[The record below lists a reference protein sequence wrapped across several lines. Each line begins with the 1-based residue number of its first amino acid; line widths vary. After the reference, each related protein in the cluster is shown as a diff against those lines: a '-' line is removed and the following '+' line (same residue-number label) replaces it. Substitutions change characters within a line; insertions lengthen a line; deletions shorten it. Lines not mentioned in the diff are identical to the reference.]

1 MHQPEPQKEHPAAN
15 PAFAPYGR
23 VEDEFRMPV
32 DATGPCK
39 EKTRFLQG
47 RMSSV
52 ESWAGAGWREISLL
66 QRDDLGVVVR
76 DEAGA

>member
-1 MHQPEPQKEHPAAN
+1 
-15 PAFAPYGR
+15 
-23 VEDEFRMPV
+23 MPV

-39 EKTRFLQG
+39 EKNRFLQG

-66 QRDDLGVVVR
+66 QHDDLGGVVR

>member
-1 MHQPEPQKEHPAAN
+1 
-15 PAFAPYGR
+15 
-23 VEDEFRMPV
+23 MPV
-32 DATGPCK
+32 DATDPCK

-66 QRDDLGVVVR
+66 QHDDLGVVVR